1 MLRAHNR
8 LSAAVFALALSVSAG
23 AQTIGYNLRT
33 GDLWVDARMGE
44 IDDYGQRYRPSFE
57 DEVVSRYGAPRSLV
71 NDLLGS
77 RHWSPSD
84 VYYACALAHAA
95 HRPCIEVADRY
106 ERDRGR
112 GWGALA
118 MSYGIKPG
126 SPQFHAFKNGF
137 ARSYG
142 HWGHPLA
149 VDRDERVQWEDRP
162 KHGHGHVYGHGKD
175 HGDDRGRQD
184 DDSDADSHEHGHGHD
199 KDHGNPHG
207 KH

>member
-1 MLRAHNR
+1 MHHRIGFR
-8 LSAAVFALALSVSAG
+8 LTAAAVLAVCASAG

-33 GDLWVDARMGE
+33 GDVWVDARMSE

-57 DEVVSRYGAPRSLV
+57 DEVVTRYGAPRSLV
-71 NDLLGS
+71 DSLLGV
-77 RHWSPSD
+77 RRWSPSD

-95 HRPCIEVADRY
+95 HRPCSEVADRY
-106 ERDRGR
+106 ERERGH
-112 GWGALA
+112 GWSALA

-126 SPQFHAFKNGF
+126 SAQFHAFKDGF

-142 HWGHPLA
+142 RWGQPIA
-149 VDRDERVQWEDRP
+149 VDRAAHVKWENKP
-162 KHGHGHVYGHGKD
+162 KHGHGHAYGHAKD
-175 HGDDRGRQD
+175 HDDDHGRGDD
-184 DDSDADSHEHGHGHD
+184 DDSRGHGHGHGHD